1 VVQALNVHKPDYVVL
16 ANQTS
21 QHRPMLA
28 RLAQTHYRGRVLVEK
43 PLFDARYPIPE
54 NKFRGIAV
62 AYNLRFHPVIQ
73 RLREVLVGQ
82 QLLSVHAYV
91 GQYLP
96 DWRPGTDYRRFYS
109 ASAAEGGGALRDL
122 SHELDY
128 LGWLFGRWTTMTAT
142 GGHVSSLEIDTDD
155 VFALL
160 MQTDRCPVASVQ
172 VSYLD
177 RVARRRILI
186 NTQRHAIEADLVGGT
201 LAVDGKTESFAAE
214 RDFTYRQMHRAV
226 LDGDMASLC
235 TADEGLATLELIEAA
250 ERANRL
256 KEWIRK

>member
-1 VVQALNVHKPDYVVL
+1 
-16 ANQTS
+16 
-21 QHRPMLA
+21 MLA